1 MKASRTS
8 STWSELPLTSQS
20 YIFLRRQNRIFF
32 ASILQNRN
40 FSPFSDVVWEY
51 FFTLHGK
58 YPERETYFYNHQSE
72 PVFCQSI
79 RHKTWV
85 WFTCALAHATFPALS
100 TSYTFFR
107 AYHSLLVFPRLPS
120 VTRFPAV
127 DGSYI
132 FLPPLLTAT
141 WHYIFVFDKALKA
154 KFIRQPCVLPVACPA
169 ALCDLCL
176 LFVCLWPV
184 HQPSSYD
191 FQRPEKQHH
200 PKEKI
205 NASLSFNSKA
215 FTGKT

>member
-85 WFTCALAHATFPALS
+85 WFTCALAHATFATLS
-100 TSYTFFR
+100 TSHTFFR

-141 WHYIFVFDKALKA
+141 WQYNFFFFLTRH
-154 KFIRQPCVLPVACPA
+154 
-169 ALCDLCL
+169 
-176 LFVCLWPV
+176 
-184 HQPSSYD
+184 
-191 FQRPEKQHH
+191 
-200 PKEKI
+200 
-205 NASLSFNSKA
+205 
-215 FTGKT
+215 